1 MLKRVWTSSAVW
13 GITAVILAGG
23 GTATAASLIT
33 GKAIKDNSLT
43 GKDVRD
49 RSLTARDFKGS
60 LKGQPSAAGPAG
72 PAGPTGPQG
81 KTGPAGAGA
90 PGPQGPQG
98 NTGATGATG
107 AQGDAGLQGAQGD
120 TGASGAT
127 GAQGPQGDPGA
138 TGAQG
143 DPGAQGPAGP
153 QGLLGLIGPQGATG
167 ATGSTGSQGPT
178 GSQGATGAQGPTGA
192 TGTTGAT
199 GPEGP
204 LGPENVTFTAPT
216 GIAQPGWNQPA
227 AQTEL
232 YGFAGNRSKNDLT
245 AATSARFV
253 VNVLTAGAAAAT
265 LKVQYSP
272 DQSTWTDL
280 PGASAAINATGL
292 KVSTFTAVP
301 AGAKQDVFLRVV
313 GLGGDVTAAP
323 AFGVSSLQYK

>member
-43 GKDVRD
+43 GKDVRNRSLTGKDVRD

-81 KTGPAGAGA
+81 T
-90 PGPQGPQG
+90 
-98 NTGATGATG
+98 
-107 AQGDAGLQGAQGD
+107 
-120 TGASGAT
+120 
-127 GAQGPQGDPGA
+127 
-138 TGAQG
+138 
-143 DPGAQGPAGP
+143 AGP
-153 QGLLGLIGPQGATG
+153 QGLLGLIGPQGDLGPQGATG